1 MGKTS
6 TIQNADPKYCHVW
19 GVSMNMSVPNMTL
32 VDCMPTTSKSFYL
45 HEISLAYMTKFLY
58 VTIHRRLVALQ
69 VSPKLRTFVILQ

>member
-6 TIQNADPKYCHVW
+6 TIQNADPTCCHVW

-45 HEISLAYMTKFLY
+45 HEISLPYMTEKIY
-58 VTIHRRLVALQ
+58 MYITQEAGGIAA
-69 VSPKLRTFVILQ
+69 